1 MEYSLIILLLPLF
14 MFLLLGLCGHKMSHR
29 TAGLLGTT
37 GLFIVTALAYTVAF
51 QYFTLP
57 RVDGV
62 YQTLIPF
69 NIEWLHFTEH
79 LHISLGIL
87 LDPISVMM

>member
-37 GLFIVTALAYTVAF
+37 GLFIVTALAYGRFSVFYFTTCGRSVSDIDTFQYRVVAF
-51 QYFTLP
+51 YRTFA
-57 RVDGV
+57 
-62 YQTLIPF
+62 YQF
-69 NIEWLHFTEH
+69 GNIA
-79 LHISLGIL
+79 
-87 LDPISVMM
+87 

>member
-62 YQTLIPF
+62 YQNWYFGTY
-69 NIEWLHFTEH
+69 NIGN
-79 LHISLGIL
+79 ISYC
-87 LDPISVMM
+87 D

>member
-37 GLFIVTALAYTVAF
+37 GLYGRFSVFYFTTCGRSVSDIDTFQYRVVAF
-51 QYFTLP
+51 YRTFA
-57 RVDGV
+57 
-62 YQTLIPF
+62 YQF
-69 NIEWLHFTEH
+69 GNIA
-79 LHISLGIL
+79 
-87 LDPISVMM
+87 

>member
-51 QYFTLP
+51 QYFT
-57 RVDGV
+57 
-62 YQTLIPF
+62 
-69 NIEWLHFTEH
+69 
-79 LHISLGIL
+79 
-87 LDPISVMM
+87 

>member
-51 QYFTLP
+51 
-57 RVDGV
+57 
-62 YQTLIPF
+62 
-69 NIEWLHFTEH
+69 
-79 LHISLGIL
+79 
-87 LDPISVMM
+87 

>member
-51 QYFTLP
+51 QYFNLP
-57 RVDGV
+57 PVGRV
-62 YQTLIPF
+62 YHTMIPLK
-69 NIEWLHFTEH
+69 IEWLHFT
-79 LHISLGIL
+79 
-87 LDPISVMM
+87 